1 MADDNNQTQFKVT
14 YKTASADDDGQ
25 RLDNYLANEPI
36 MRIGK

>member
-25 RLDNYLANEPI
+25 RLDNYLARGLREF
-36 MRIGK
+36 RAA